1 MLSLLLLLLLLPP
14 RGCAE
19 PPGLPQLPGLTPLQ
33 SPDLLY
39 ADGLRAYAAGAW
51 ERAVA
56 LLREALRSRAEVGRA
71 RRDCGARCA
80 AEPGTELPPVPP
92 NDPGSDFSPGPWE
105 RLLLRAALRRAEC
118 VSQCAARRLGP
129 RGAAG
134 HRTVRALQDAFRRR
148 EPYNYLQRA
157 YYQLK
162 KLDLAVAAA
171 HTFYVANP
179 KHLQIREDM
188 VKYHRM
194 SGVRRQSFRD
204 LENPL
209 HWVAYDEGVE
219 LLKKQEVAAALPLLE
234 EALRESLAQMEN
246 CRAEC
251 EGPEEQLTEDEE
263 KEEEGDAQPESQN
276 GLYEA
281 IAGHWIKVLQC
292 RQRCPGAVAT
302 RPGQSSPISDF
313 LPSQLWQLQEAHAQ
327 VGNLSQ
333 AVENALSILLFYPD
347 DEAVK
352 GALNKY
358 QKLLGEQSPDLSA
371 REDIRH
377 FVLQSLGEKKLL
389 YYAMV
394 HLGTSFKDPDSWTPD
409 DVIPEELR
417 KKLREDPE
425 KRPWDSKLPEPESLA
440 KWRDI
445 QFLEGVTLTQ
455 DAGQL
460 NGSER
465 AVLDGLLTPA
475 ECEIL
480 LQLAKDAAKMGDG
493 YRSRRSPH
501 TPHELFEGLTVL
513 RAAQLARAG
522 AVDRHGAKL
531 LLEVSERAR
540 NLTQAYFSPQWP
552 LHLSFTHLVCR
563 SAIDGEQEQRMD
575 LSHPVHADN
584 CLLDPYS
591 GECWKEPPAY
601 TYRDYSGLLYLNDD
615 FQGGDLFFTEPDALT
630 VTAQVRPQ
638 CGRLVAF
645 SSGGENPHGVWAVT
659 KGRRCTLALWHT
671 WASEHMEQ
679 DRAEAEM
686 LLLESDKS
694 EEGEIPSGDSSP
706 EPPSILG
713 KRPQQAR
720 LEVRRQHPARSR
732 EEL

>member
-1 MLSLLLLLLLLPP
+1 MLSLLLLLLLLPA
-14 RGCAE
+14 RGCVEA
-19 PPGLPQLPGLTPLQ
+19 PGLAKLPRLAPLQ

-39 ADGLRAYAAGAW
+39 ADGVRAYATGAW

-80 AEPGTELPPVPP
+80 AEPGTELPPVPSS
-92 NDPGSDFSPGPWE
+92 DPGSDLSPGPWE

-134 HRTVRALQDAFRRR
+134 HRVVRALQNAFRRR

-157 YYQLK
+157 YYKLK

-179 KHLQIREDM
+179 KHLQIREDL

-204 LENPL
+204 LEKPL
-209 HWVAYDEGVE
+209 HWVAYDEGLE
-219 LLKKQEVAAALPLLE
+219 LLKRQEVAAALPLLE

-246 CRAEC
+246 CRAQC
-251 EGPEEQLTEDEE
+251 EGPEEQLTEEEE
-263 KEEEGDAQPESQN
+263 KEEEGEAQPDSQS

-281 IAGHWIKVLQC
+281 IAGHWIRVLQC

-302 RPGQSSPISDF
+302 RPGQDSPISDF
-313 LPSQLWQLQEAHAQ
+313 LPIQLWQLQKAHAQ

-333 AVENALSILLFYPD
+333 AMENALSILLFYPE

-352 GALNKY
+352 GTLNKY
-358 QKLLGEQSPDLSA
+358 QKLLGEQRPDLSA
-371 REDIRH
+371 RED
-377 FVLQSLGEKKLL
+377 
-389 YYAMV
+389 
-394 HLGTSFKDPDSWTPD
+394 PWTPD
-409 DVIPEELR
+409 DLIPEGLR
-417 KKLREDPE
+417 KKLREDQE

-440 KWRDI
+440 KWRDSH
-445 QFLEGVTLTQ
+445 FLDGVTLTQ

-480 LQLAKDAAKMGDG
+480 LQLAKDAAKTGDG

-522 AVDRHGAKL
+522 AVGRRGAKL
-531 LLEVSERAR
+531 LLEASERAR
-540 NLTQAYFSPQWP
+540 NLTQAYFSPEWP

-671 WASEHMEQ
+671 RAPEHMEQ

-686 LLLESDKS
+686 LLREQEEA
-694 EEGEIPSGDSSP
+694 EEGEIPSGNSSP
-706 EPPSILG
+706 EPPSALG
-713 KRPQQAR
+713 RRPQQAR
-720 LEVRRQHPARSR
+720 MEVERQHPAR

>member
-14 RGCAE
+14 QDCAE
-19 PPGLPQLPGLTPLQ
+19 PPGLAQLPRLAPLQ

-71 RRDCGARCA
+71 RRDCGAWCA
-80 AEPGTELPPVPP
+80 AEPGNELPPVPSS
-92 NDPGSDFSPGPWE
+92 DPGSDFSPGTWE

-118 VSQCAARRLGP
+118 VSQCAVRRLGS

-134 HRTVRALQDAFRRR
+134 HRVVRALRDAFRRR

-179 KHLQIREDM
+179 KHIQIREDM

-204 LENPL
+204 LENL
-209 HWVAYDEGVE
+209 SHWAAYDEGLE
-219 LLKKQEVAAALPLLE
+219 LLKRQEVAEALPLLE
-234 EALRESLAQMEN
+234 EALKESLAQMEN

-251 EGPEEQLTEDEE
+251 EGPEEQLTE
-263 KEEEGDAQPESQN
+263 EEEEEEIQLESQS

-281 IAGHWIKVLQC
+281 IAGHWIRVLQC

-302 RPGQSSPISDF
+302 RPGQDSPVPDF
-313 LPSQLWQLQEAHAQ
+313 LPSQLWRLQEAHAQ

-333 AVENALSILLFYPD
+333 AMENALSILLFYPE

-352 GALNKY
+352 EVLDKH

-377 FVLQSLGEKKLL
+377 FVLQSVGEKKLL
-389 YYAMV
+389 YYAME
-394 HLGTSFKDPDSWTPD
+394 HLGTSFKDPDPWTPED
-409 DVIPEELR
+409 LIPEGLR
-417 KKLREDPE
+417 KKLREDLE
-425 KRPWDSKLPEPESLA
+425 KRPWDSKPPEPESLA
-440 KWRDI
+440 KWRDVH
-445 QFLEGVTLTQ
+445 FLEGVTLTQ

-465 AVLDGLLTPA
+465 AVLDGLLSRA

-480 LQLAKDAAKMGDG
+480 LQLAKDAAKTGDG

-501 TPHELFEGLTVL
+501 TPHEHFEGLTVL
-513 RAAQLARAG
+513 RAAQLARSG
-522 AVDRHGAKL
+522 AVGREGAKL
-531 LLEVSERAR
+531 LLEASERAR
-540 NLTQAYFSPQWP
+540 TLTQAYFSPEGP

-563 SAIDGEQEQRMD
+563 SAIEGEQEQRMD

-601 TYRDYSGLLYLNDD
+601 THRDYSGLLYLNDD

-671 WASEHMEQ
+671 RAPEHMEQ
-679 DRAEAEM
+679 DRAEAEI
-686 LLLESDKS
+686 LLQEQEEP

-706 EPPSILG
+706 EPPSALG
-713 KRPQQAR
+713 RRPQPTR
-720 LEVRRQHPARSR
+720 LEVERQRPAR